1 MLLAL
6 LLTALWMGLMGGPHC
21 LVMCAA
27 PCAMIAK
34 TAGKQSTRAW
44 MIFQMGRVVGYA
56 ALGAVAALSIQW
68 IGDLSVHQV
77 ALRHLWSLF
86 HVLAMMLGVVLMWKA
101 QQPLFFIR
109 GSRWVWQKIMPNHRP
124 TQTQLHLIFL
134 TGALWTFLP
143 CGLLYSVLMVAALT
157 GQAWQGAVVM
167 GVFAL
172 SSSVFLL
179 IGPVA
184 WSKLQSYAVWGQ
196 PADTWGVRLAGL
208 LLFVFSALALWHAL
222 INNQAP
228 WCVQ

>member
-157 GQAWQGAVVM
+157 GNAFEGAVTM
-167 GVFAL
+167 ACFAL
-172 SSSVFLL
+172 GSGLSLGFAPWLL
-179 IGPVA
+179 LKVKSLGDGG
-184 WSKLQSYAVWGQ
+184 WGI
-196 PADTWGVRLAGL
+196 RLAGL
-208 LLFVFSALALWHAL
+208 ALATTSAWALWMGLAH
-222 INNQAP
+222 NQAP
-228 WCVQ
+228 WCVV